1 MDFIAPHIVVFVSD
15 WPAEFIINSSVVHLL
30 CYNSFR
36 DAKTWQ
42 LAENSCVQD
51 GGHLTTMHS
60 QAEFDDCMEPM
71 IPTSG

>member
-1 MDFIAPHIVVFVSD
+1 M
-15 WPAEFIINSSVVHLL
+15 INSSVVNLL
-30 CYNSFR
+30 CYNSVR

-42 LAENSCVQD
+42 LAEDSCVED